1 MSTKEIDFDLLPDD
15 EFESTSVDFDSLPDD
30 EFDNLPEFEA
40 EETPELFED
49 SSSSSYWGI
58 PKLRAP
64 EDELS
69 VSAGEALARGA
80 AQGVTLGFGEE
91 LSAGAGALLPTAT
104 DVELDRDLLERY
116 QAIRDQLRKEN
127 IEAQEQRPG
136 TYLAGE
142 VLGGAALTAPVGAAG
157 AVAKT
162 ASLLSKAKAGKT
174 LTSLGKYAI
183 PAAIEGGIYGA
194 GISEA
199 ELTKPNLEEVSEFA
213 KDIGSAAA
221 LGAVA
226 GPAIPAATKAAKKG
240 LDIGKA
246 GIKKVQKF
254 GEGLAEDRP
263 FFGAFRA
270 GLRGQAIYSR
280 PKVEQLLKEPT
291 EKLAYELAKEVSDLG
306 ERVAKPAEQKIE
318 DAYRKTLEEAGKNL
332 RLKGEEFST
341 FIRNKLNEHGKVIE
355 KTLKEA
361 EEAGTTVDISDILK
375 TTKKNIEDLVLT
387 DQVSQARAKELTNL
401 FNKNLYDEIKTE
413 RKLTEMFRLT
423 PEEELTPILS
433 REEIIGKEMTPDQ
446 LKEAG
451 KYIGKR
457 SEIISKPKIAKE
469 IVTEL
474 PEEKQLE
481 KAITEELITRE
492 PIKEIPIK
500 IARAIKNTL
509 GDVSSPRQQQLEGE
523 LRVVAGQAYSEIKKS
538 LDDIFANRSD
548 YMAAN
553 QGYSAVKDLL
563 EMAGEKRI
571 DIDRLSGEVLTPER
585 FAKIFEKIGSSLK
598 EGDTYTYGR
607 LMDKLK
613 RISPEAGE
621 KFDLGIRQ
629 ASEQYAEV
637 YGQRGLSPLEKG
649 RTLLSESTPEV
660 QKAVDEITNI
670 EQLKKQVGE
679 LDPIKRQ
686 VTETGEY
693 VEMPESK
700 VRNFIARLGQN
711 YFDGTLGAAEDVKA
725 TINILGKYN
734 PKLAEKLK
742 TEGAELA
749 ELSRL
754 GRITSKTDAITG
766 EATFSPRGV
775 VFGSLSQILVAGSNI
790 AGLKARKIGINK
802 IAKTIAESPDLLGK
816 FYEPLL
822 SASRA
827 GAVPFALTANILSK
841 EDPEFREVAD
851 NIGEKYGYSDSET
864 DADRL
869 KNYLDFVPAEAVPAE
884 YNQFIIPL
892 KNSLKRGDSSFKST
906 IFIMSQQYPK
916 FREFLEELK
925 NLE

>member
-1 MSTKEIDFDLLPDD
+1 MKDEIDFELEDQID
-15 EFESTSVDFDSLPDD
+15 FEPIDFEPEDTT
-30 EFDNLPEFEA
+30 NLEK
-40 EETPELFED
+40 D
-49 SSSSSYWGI
+49 SSSMSYWGV
-58 PKLRAP
+58 PR
-64 EDELS
+64 S
-69 VSAGEALARGA
+69 VLPPTSGEGTSALLRGA
-80 AQGVTLGFGEE
+80 AQGATLGFGEE
-91 LSAGAGALLPTAT
+91 LSAASGALLPTAT
-104 DVELDRDLLERY
+104 DKELERDY
-116 QAIRDQLRKEN
+116 IERYRAIKDQIEKEN
-127 IEAQEQRPG
+127 IEAEQQRPG
-136 TYLAGE
+136 AFLAGE
-142 VLGGAALTAPVGAAG
+142 ILGGGLMSGAGGLATK
-157 AVAKT
+157 AVARS
-162 ASLLSKAKAGKT
+162 ASLLGKLGAGEK
-174 LTSLGKYAI
+174 LTKIGKYAI
-183 PAAIEGGIYGA
+183 PAAIEGGLYGA
-194 GISEA
+194 GTSQADLTRGEVG
-199 ELTKPNLEEVSEFA
+199 ELG
-213 KDIGSAAA
+213 KDVLTGGVI
-221 LGAVA
+221 GAVA
-226 GPAIPAATKAAKKG
+226 GPALPAAAKAVKKG
-240 LDIGKA
+240 LDIGKV

-254 GEGLAEDRP
+254 GEGLAEDKP

-413 RKLTEMFRLT
+413 RKISDVYQGK
-423 PEEELTPILS
+423 TPILS
-433 REEIIGKEMTPDQ
+433 KKEVTAKGVTLDELREIAKQQNKKTRAAETEEIIRSKE
-446 LKEAG
+446 
-451 KYIGKR
+451 
-457 SEIISKPKIAKE
+457 SEIVPRIEEEVVTKPKSAKAE
-469 IVTEL
+469 IVEF
-474 PEEKQLE
+474 PEG
-481 KAITEELITRE
+481 ISDISTIGGTEEVITRK

-637 YGQRGLSPLEKG
+637 YGQKGITPLEKG

-864 DADRL
+864 DSDRL

>member
-1 MSTKEIDFDLLPDD
+1 MKDDIDFQLEDD
-15 EFESTSVDFDSLPDD
+15 IDFQL
-30 EFDNLPEFEA
+30 EKA
-40 EETPELFED
+40 EEAPKLFKD
-49 SSSSSYWGI
+49 SSSSSYWGV
-58 PKLRAP
+58 PKLQAP

-80 AQGVTLGFGEE
+80 AQGVTFGFGEE
-91 LSAGAGALLPTAT
+91 LSAGVGALLPTAT
-104 DVELDRDLLERY
+104 DVELDRNLLERY
-116 QAIRDQLRKEN
+116 RAIRDQLRKEN

-136 TYLAGE
+136 TFLAGE
-142 VLGGAALTAPVGAAG
+142 VAGAIPTSLGAVGATRG
-157 AVAKT
+157 IIRT
-162 ASLLSKAKAGKT
+162 ADMLRKLGAGKK
-174 LTSLGKYAI
+174 LTSVGKYAI

-194 GISEA
+194 GVSEA
-199 ELTKPNLEEVSEFA
+199 ELTETSPIKSLGEIGELA
-213 KDIGSAAA
+213 KDIA
-221 LGAVA
+221 LPATVGAVA
-226 GPAIPAATKAAKKG
+226 GPALPAAAKAAKKG
-240 LDIGKA
+240 LDITKA
-246 GIKKVQKF
+246 GIEEAAKVGKSF
-254 GEGLAEDRP
+254 AEDKP
-263 FFGAFRA
+263 FFGALRA
-270 GLRGQAIYSR
+270 GLRGKAIYSR

-306 ERVAKPAEQKIE
+306 ERVSKPAAQKIE

-341 FIRNKLNEHGKVIE
+341 FIKNKLDEHGKIIE
-355 KTLKEA
+355 RTLKEA

-387 DQVSQARAKELTNL
+387 DQVSKARAKELTNL
-401 FNKNLYDEIKTE
+401 FNQNLFDEIKTE

-423 PEEELTPILS
+423 PKKELTPILS

-446 LKEAG
+446 LKEVA
-451 KYIGKR
+451 KYAGKR
-457 SEIISKPKIAKE
+457 SEVISKPKVAKE

-474 PEEKQLE
+474 PGEKQLE
-481 KAITEELITRE
+481 KVVTEELITRE
-492 PIKEIPIK
+492 PIKEVPIK

-523 LRVVAGQAYSEIKKS
+523 LKVVAGQAYSEIKKS
-538 LDDIFANRSD
+538 LDNIFANRSD

-563 EMAGEKRI
+563 EMAGEKKI
-571 DIDRLSGEVLTPER
+571 DIDRLSGEVLTPDR

-613 RISPEAGE
+613 RIAPEAGE
-621 KFDLGIRQ
+621 KFDLGIRA
-629 ASEQYAEV
+629 ASDQYAEV
-637 YGQRGLSPLEKG
+637 YGQRGLAPLEKG
-649 RTLLSESTPEV
+649 RTLLSESTAEV
-660 QKAVDEITNI
+660 QKAVDDLTNI
-670 EQLKKQVGE
+670 EQLKKQIGE
-679 LDPIKRQ
+679 LDPIKRK

-693 VEMPESK
+693 VPLPESK
-700 VRNFIARLGQN
+700 TRNFIARLGQN
-711 YFDGTLGAAEDVKA
+711 YFDGTLGAAEDVNA
-725 TINILGKYN
+725 TINILRRYN

-754 GRITSKTDAITG
+754 GRITAKTDAITG

-775 VFGSLSQILVAGSNI
+775 VFGSLSQILVGGANF
-790 AGLKARKIGINK
+790 AGLGARKIGINK

-827 GAVPFALTANILSK
+827 GAVPFALTVNILSK
-841 EDPEFREVAD
+841 EDPEFRQVAD
-851 NIGEKYGYSDSET
+851 NIGEKYGYNDEQTDS
-864 DADRL
+864 DRL

-884 YNQFIIPL
+884 YNQFITPL
-892 KNSLKRGDSSFKST
+892 KNALKRGDSSFKST
-906 IFIMSQQYPK
+906 IFIMNQQYPK

-925 NLE
+925 EIE